1 MNDCEKEFELTPFG
15 TNGMVFEEEESKP
28 KPNYRPVDWSSIGS
42 NERRCKGC
50 DVWKKEKNIEGDFI
64 CKHIRGY
71 AEAPAKVRRCYG
83 CNVWKKE
90 KGIKGNFW
98 CKHNKLKKEE
108 WDSRRGWRGASVRAK
123 EISEWRRQVQSV
135 S

>member
-1 MNDCEKEFELTPFG
+1 MSDYEKEIELTPPR
-15 TNGMVFEEEESKP
+15 TTDIESEEEEP
-28 KPNYRPVDWSSIGS
+28 ELKPNHRPVDWDSIGS
-42 NERRCKGC
+42 NERRCKNC
-50 DVWKKEKNIEGDFI
+50 ERFRKEKGYGDFI

-90 KGIKGNFW
+90 RGIKGNFW
-98 CKHNKLKKEE
+98 CKHNKFRKEE
-108 WDSRRGWRGASVRAK
+108 WDSCEGWRGASVRSK
-123 EISEWRRQVQSV
+123 EISEWRRQAQSV

>member
-1 MNDCEKEFELTPFG
+1 MSDYEKEIELTPPR
-15 TNGMVFEEEESKP
+15 TIDIESEEEEP
-28 KPNYRPVDWSSIGS
+28 ELRPNYRPVDWDSIGS
-42 NERRCKGC
+42 NERRCKNC
-50 DVWKKEKNIEGDFI
+50 ERFRKEKGYGDFI

-83 CNVWKKE
+83 CNVWKRE
-90 KGIKGNFW
+90 KGIKGDFW
-98 CKHNKLKKEE
+98 CKHNKLRKEE
-108 WDSRRGWRGASVRAK
+108 WDSREGWRGASVRAK